1 MNTFPLF
8 LKRSCII
15 SIQLVSNLFYLSF
28 QKRSSFFMH
37 VSSVVKLSFQNLVQ
51 TVELCFLA
59 FIVGVDLIISGI
71 IPSYTKIKNDRKN
84 IGCSAVMQVQALKGF
99 DKIISIS
106 QMTDSIFL
114 PKILHSGISSNSKMA
129 FFFFF
134 FQFSGFFSF
143 FFWVNDGREAQ
154 KHRA

>member
-1 MNTFPLF
+1 M
-8 LKRSCII
+8 
-15 SIQLVSNLFYLSF
+15 LVSF
-28 QKRSSFFMH
+28 
-37 VSSVVKLSFQNLVQ
+37 VVKLSFQSLVPI
-51 TVELCFLA
+51 VVLCFLV
-59 FIVGVDLIISGI
+59 FIVGVGFIILSV
-71 IPSYTKIKNDRKN
+71 IPRVTKIKNDRKN
-84 IGCSAVMQVQALKGF
+84 IVCSAFMQVQALKGF

-154 KHRA
+154 IPEA